1 MIPISLHSPVVG
13 YVAYLVH
20 CCCLCRQDV
29 VDQSSGSYPCCSG
42 TTVSVVCVVSVVSQ
56 TY

>member
-42 TTVSVVCVVSVVSQ
+42 TTISVVCVVSVVSQ